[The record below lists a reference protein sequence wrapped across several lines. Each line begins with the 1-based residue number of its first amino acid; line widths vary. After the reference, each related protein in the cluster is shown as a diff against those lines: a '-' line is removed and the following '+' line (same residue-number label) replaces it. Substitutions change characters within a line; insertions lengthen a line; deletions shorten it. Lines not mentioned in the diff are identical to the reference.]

1 MQKKIIQTLAVASSN
16 GGSSESC
23 AQGPLVLQQ
32 SSYASNLSKID
43 KANDKALS
51 LNWHE
56 PLVVAGNEKNSLNI
70 LKKQSFYITQFVQQQ
85 IEDEYPFLIFSGD
98 HSSAIGTWSGV
109 LNSLPAESS
118 FALIWI
124 DAHMDAHTLSTS
136 HSGNLHGMPV
146 SVLLGEAEHEL
157 QDCCPAQYNLPGKDL
172 YMFGIRSYEADE
184 LVLLSKNKVNVFDT
198 LHIEQQ
204 GGTTKVLKGLI
215 QSVSRCYDKF
225 AISLDIDAIDPN
237 DAPGVAIREPAGL
250 PAADLLAALSE
261 SEFADNF
268 LGLEISEFDPAAD
281 ISNKT
286 EKLVF
291 EIVKAVYL

>member
-1 MQKKIIQTLAVASSN
+1 MQTKIFQTLAVASSI

-32 SSYASNLSKID
+32 SSSASNLSND
-43 KANDKALS
+43 DKALS

-56 PLVVAGNEKNSLNI
+56 PLVVANNEKNSLNI

-204 GGTTKVLKGLI
+204 GGTTKVLKDLI

>member
-1 MQKKIIQTLAVASSN
+1 MQKTIIQTLAVASGI

-23 AQGPLVLQQ
+23 AQGPVVLQQ
-32 SSYASNLSKID
+32 STSGSDLSSND
-43 KANDKALS
+43 KANDKSLS

-56 PLVVAGNEKNSLNI
+56 PLVVASNEKNSLNV
-70 LKKQSFYITQFVQQQ
+70 LKKQSFYIAQFVQQQ

-98 HSSAIGTWSGV
+98 HCSAIGTWSGV
-109 LNSLPAESS
+109 LNSLPAQSS

-124 DAHMDAHTLSTS
+124 DAHMDAHTLTTS
-136 HSGNLHGMPV
+136 PSGNLHGMPV
-146 SVLLGEAEHEL
+146 SVLLGEAEHTLE
-157 QDCCPAQYNLPGKDL
+157 DCCPAQHNLQGKNL
-172 YMFGIRSYEADE
+172 YIYGVRSYEADE

-198 LHIEQQ
+198 LRIQQ
-204 GGTTKVLKGLI
+204 EGGTAKVLKELI
-215 QSVSRCYDKF
+215 QTVSRCYDKF

-250 PAADLLAALSE
+250 PAADLLAGLGEA
-261 SEFADNF
+261 EFADNF
-268 LGLEISEFDPAAD
+268 LGLEITEFDPAAD

-286 EKLVF
+286 ERLIF

>member
-1 MQKKIIQTLAVASSN
+1 MQTKIIQTLAVASSI

-32 SSYASNLSKID
+32 SSSASNLSND
-43 KANDKALS
+43 DKALS

-124 DAHMDAHTLSTS
+124 DAHMDAHTLTTS
-136 HSGNLHGMPV
+136 PSGNLHGMPV

-157 QDCCPAQYNLPGKDL
+157 QDCCPAQYNLSGKDL

-204 GGTTKVLKGLI
+204 GGTTKVLKDLI
-215 QSVSRCYDKF
+215 KTVSRCYDKF

-237 DAPGVAIREPAGL
+237 DAPGVAIREPTGL
-250 PAADLLAALSE
+250 PAADLLSALSQF
-261 SEFADNF
+261 EFADNF

>member
-1 MQKKIIQTLAVASSN
+1 MQTKIIQTLAVASSI

-32 SSYASNLSKID
+32 SSSASNLSND
-43 KANDKALS
+43 DKALS

-56 PLVVAGNEKNSLNI
+56 PLVVANNEKNSLNI

-204 GGTTKVLKGLI
+204 GGTTKVLKDLI